1 MAKPWTYDLKSHRYR
16 SEETGRFLSAKAVE
30 ALTEAYIAQQKEKLV
45 SLGDRFISGK
55 IDARQWEDQFAK
67 TLKEVLVNSY
77 ALGRGGMKQMT
88 SRDLGITSAM
98 MREQYLY
105 LRNFTNETMR
115 GRLTE
120 AQFRARQNLYIEKAY
135 SAYWMG
141 RLEAHRAAGYLYERD
156 IIQPGENCSSCLRI
170 AARGWVRLGTNPPI
184 GVDRIC
190 KNNCRCRKEFS
201 KEAMQNSIL
210 NSTNGW
216 IGGSPVTEQISV
228 REEVDNPYVM
238 RSPSPDQL
246 AKINKYRREGLPP
259 FTASEVIT
267 IPMRASHNLLSHG
280 RDAWTPASLANM
292 ALTMPGR
299 PFLKDHDWEN
309 LEASM
314 GFIYDAELLHS
325 MIAPAEYL
333 EGEYAEGNRQII
345 AKHGFYQLILHVAV
359 EATHPI
365 VQDVEMRRVD
375 GVSTGT
381 LTKGIYICPTCDV
394 EFPCGQH
401 LPPTGWIMYLK
412 RMGELSEEE
421 IASIVPFMYRDGNYW
436 SCEVSQ
442 VNVPNLPGTK
452 ILG

>member
-1 MAKPWTYDLKSHRYR
+1 MSKTWTYNVKSQRYQDKE
-16 SEETGRFLSAKAVE
+16 SGKFLSAQKVA
-30 ALTEAYIAQQKEKLV
+30 ALTETYIAQQQKKLT
-45 SLGDRFISGK
+45 SLGDRFIAGK

-88 SRDLGITSAM
+88 SRDLGITSAI

-135 SAYWMG
+135 SVYWMG

-156 IIQPGENCSSCLRI
+156 IIQAGENCSSCLRI

-210 NSTNGW
+210 NNTTGW
-216 IGGSPVTEQISV
+216 IGGFPVTQRIAATQ
-228 REEVDNPYVM
+228 EVDNPYVM
-238 RSPSPDQL
+238 RLPSSDQL
-246 AKINKYRREGLPP
+246 AKINEWRREGLPP
-259 FTASEVIT
+259 FTASHVVT
-267 IPMRASHNLLSHG
+267 IPMRASHNLMSHG

-299 PFLKDHDWEN
+299 PFLKDHDWED
-309 LEASM
+309 LDSSM

-333 EGEYAEGNRQII
+333 KGEYAEGNRQIL

-359 EATHPI
+359 AATHPI
-365 VQDVEMRRVD
+365 VEDIEMRRAD

-401 LPPTGWIMYLK
+401 LPPTGWIMFLK
-412 RMGELSEEE
+412 RMGE
-421 IASIVPFMYRDGNYW
+421 
-436 SCEVSQ
+436 
-442 VNVPNLPGTK
+442 
-452 ILG
+452 